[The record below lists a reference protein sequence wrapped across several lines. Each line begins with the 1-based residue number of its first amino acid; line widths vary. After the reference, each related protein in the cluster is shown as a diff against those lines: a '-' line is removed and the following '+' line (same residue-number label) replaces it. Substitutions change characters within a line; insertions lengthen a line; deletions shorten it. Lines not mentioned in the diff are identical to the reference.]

1 MGRDRVLNPPESGF
15 SHELPDNDIGT
26 GQVDSDKSTLS
37 EVIPGNQRNIGVS
50 IYLPLDLVIKDN
62 LLYLNEELTLTDDAG
77 GQCTDHRRTADGSSS
92 RTASEE
98 GRWPTHHRGMMADPI
113 LLGGDRRG
121 ARGGRRWPLRRRP
134 GWQPALFHPRGAWRS
149 MSPVRSMPGAI
160 Q

>member
-50 IYLPLDLVIKDN
+50 IYLPLDLVIKAN
-62 LLYLNEELTLTDDAG
+62 LLYLNEKLTLADDAG

-92 RTASEE
+92 RTASED
-98 GRWPTHHRGMMADPI
+98 GRWPTHHGGMMAAPI
-113 LLGGDRRG
+113 LVLGHGAGPDRARRG
-121 ARGGRRWPLRRRP
+121 GP
-134 GWQPALFHPRGAWRS
+134 
-149 MSPVRSMPGAI
+149 
-160 Q
+160 